1 MKRDLKHYDS
11 KDCDTFGRSIE
22 FPKYPIP
29 KDKEE

>member
-1 MKRDLKHYDS
+1 MKRNLKSYDS
-11 KDCDTFGRSIE
+11 KDYVTLGRSIE